1 MSDDFEVSGD
11 VVAQELETKMRMRE
25 QIEQAAEAFTK
36 HLIENAGNQVLV
48 DAFDTDAVA
57 DATQAVERDGH
68 RVENEDSKTGV
79 TVACTP
85 KMHSEIRN
93 SMNNMIRTNT
103 EDSVGSPDLF
113 VYGANINADPTLPD
127 NTALLI
133 HPDAVA
139 PTPPYTGTV
148 SQFEASDS
156 IRIPNPWLLKE
167 PSAIVAIEVQD

>member
-1 MSDDFEVSGD
+1 MSDEFEVSGD

-25 QIEQAAEAFTK
+25 QIEQAAEAFTN
-36 HLIENAGNQVLV
+36 HLIENAKNQVLV

-57 DATQAVERDGH
+57 DAIQAVERDGH
-68 RVENEDSKTGV
+68 RVENEDSGTGV

-85 KMHSEIRN
+85 KMHSEIRS
-93 SMNNMIRTNT
+93 SMNNMMRANT
-103 EDSVGSPDLF
+103 KDSVGSPDLF
-113 VYGANINADPTLPD
+113 VYGVNIDADPTLPD

-156 IRIPNPWLLKE
+156 ISIPKPWLLKE
-167 PSAIVAIEVQD
+167 PSAIIVITVEE